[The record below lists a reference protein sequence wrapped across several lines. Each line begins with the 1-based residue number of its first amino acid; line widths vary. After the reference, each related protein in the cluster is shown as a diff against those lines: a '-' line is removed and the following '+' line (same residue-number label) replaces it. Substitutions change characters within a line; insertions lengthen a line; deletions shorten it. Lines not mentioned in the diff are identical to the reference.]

1 MKINILTR
9 GFVSPT
15 SRGWLH
21 PLVKNQDYLKEL
33 GIDINFYFKYSNDVK
48 YCDVVIVESR
58 FVYRDWSTNKSKIF
72 ELLIDLKTEN
82 NKVFY
87 YDLGDSTYSWALEAL
102 PYVDKLLKP
111 FIFKDKNNYCIPL
124 NGFTIITDYYFKKG
138 MIDSYKPLPHK
149 VLPESSKYIEKK
161 DKHLLDKIQIGY
173 NSTFA
178 DNSLSSNLW
187 KYSYFN
193 RLTRRFFK
201 MYSKMLKTNKGF
213 DYVNPESHREKEL
226 SCRILLDG
234 YSNGI
239 DFHRKE
245 TAKILNKYISTNKLN
260 RSDYFSEMRNSKVV
274 VSPFGWGEINV
285 PRDYEVALSGS
296 ILLKPDISHLDTWPN
311 IFNQDTVVQYKW
323 DLSNLLELVEKILDN
338 YDDYLQFAINLQDQ
352 YKYYSFG
359 TLGQEKFC
367 EYFTNMVKN

>member
-33 GIDINFYFKYSNDVK
+33 DRYKLLFQHSNDVK

-149 VLPESSKYIEKK
+149 VLPESSKYIEK
-161 DKHLLDKIQIGY
+161 DKHLLDKIKLGIIRLLQII
-173 NSTFA
+173 
-178 DNSLSSNLW
+178 
-187 KYSYFN
+187 
-193 RLTRRFFK
+193 
-201 MYSKMLKTNKGF
+201 
-213 DYVNPESHREKEL
+213 V
-226 SCRILLDG
+226 
-234 YSNGI
+234 
-239 DFHRKE
+239 
-245 TAKILNKYISTNKLN
+245 
-260 RSDYFSEMRNSKVV
+260 
-274 VSPFGWGEINV
+274 
-285 PRDYEVALSGS
+285 
-296 ILLKPDISHLDTWPN
+296 
-311 IFNQDTVVQYKW
+311 
-323 DLSNLLELVEKILDN
+323 
-338 YDDYLQFAINLQDQ
+338 
-352 YKYYSFG
+352 
-359 TLGQEKFC
+359 
-367 EYFTNMVKN
+367 